1 VRYQTGSANRLGN
14 RAANEDRCAVLQR
27 GGSLLLLVADG
38 MGGHAR
44 GDLAAQSFVDT
55 FTEAFYRQ
63 RQPLADPAAFLRRNL
78 ESAHRAIVQCGQEQQ
93 PAIEPRTTAVA
104 CLIQGSKAWWI
115 HAGDSR
121 LYLLRGGKV
130 VARTR
135 DHTYVEDLYQ
145 HQAISEAEMMRHP
158 MRNYVSR
165 CLGGR
170 GDPPAADADEGSLQ
184 FGDVVLLCSDGL
196 WNAVDDKHIAAAARE
211 DDLEAA
217 LDRLAERAE
226 HASYPNSDN
235 ISVAATRLCAD
246 LDVDTAGPE
255 DPIESTDET
264 NDKEPVDDPI
274 DAIRRAVRDY
284 HHELDQD

>member
-1 VRYQTGSANRLGN
+1 MRYQTGSANRLGN

-27 GGSLLLLVADG
+27 GDSLLLLVADG

-44 GDLAAQSFVDT
+44 GDLAAQTFVDT

-63 RQPLADPAAFLRRNL
+63 RLPLADPAAFLRRKL
-78 ESAHRAIVQCGQEQQ
+78 EAAHQAIVQCGQEQQ

-121 LYLLRGGKV
+121 LYVLRGGKV
-130 VARTR
+130 VTRTR

-145 HQAISEAEMMRHP
+145 HRAISEAEMMRHP

-170 GDPPAADADEGSLQ
+170 GDPPAAEAGEGSLQ

-196 WNAVDDKHIAAAARE
+196 WSAVDDKHIAAAARE

-226 HASYPNSDN
+226 QASYPSSDN
-235 ISVAATRLCAD
+235 ISAAATRLCAD
-246 LDVDTAGPE
+246 LEVDTEGPE
-255 DPIESTDET
+255 APTESADGA
-264 NDKEPVDDPI
+264 NDRDSAEDAI